1 MVRALS
7 KRLLRQLLMVVW
19 VVMLAACGRSAPP
32 VHQAEFAA
40 FGTRISVSVRSEN
53 PEAAEA
59 ALADLGLQFQRMHR
73 EWHPWQ
79 DGAVTALNAALPAS
93 AEGGDPV
100 PLSADLMT
108 LIERSQQIEML
119 SDGAF
124 NAAIGRLVGL
134 WGFHTSRYPIT
145 DPPPVPARVQALATQ
160 RPSSLDVFISDDH
173 ARTDNPAVSFD
184 FSGIAK
190 GLAAEQACA
199 QLEAASLS
207 DALINV
213 GGDVMVCG
221 PASTPWRVAV
231 ANPSEAD
238 LTSAVATVL
247 SVDSA
252 MAVFT
257 SGQYHRFGEWQG
269 QRYAHIL
276 DPQTGFPLPHV
287 MQATVIDP
295 DPLLADA
302 AATAL
307 VVAGPDR
314 WRTLAAQM
322 GIASAIV
329 VDEAGEVW
337 QWPED

>member
-1 MVRALS
+1 MMRALS
-7 KRLLRQLLMVVW
+7 RHGLILVGVVL
-19 VVMLAACGRSAPP
+19 LAACGRSAPP
-32 VHQAEFAA
+32 LHQAEFAA
-40 FGTRISVSVRSEN
+40 FGTRVTVSVRSDN
-53 PEAAEA
+53 AEAVEA
-59 ALADLGLQFQRMHR
+59 ALAELGLEFQRMHR

-100 PLSADLMT
+100 PLSADLIT
-108 LIERSQQIEML
+108 LIERSQQMETL

-145 DPPPVPARVQALATQ
+145 DPPPVPARVQAMAAQ
-160 RPSSLDVFISDDH
+160 RPSSLAVSISEGQ
-173 ARTDNPAVSFD
+173 ARTDNSAVSFD

-190 GLAAEQACA
+190 GLAAQQACA
-199 QLEAASLS
+199 QLESVGLS
-207 DALINV
+207 DALINL

-221 PASTPWRVAV
+221 QAHTPWRVAI
-231 ANPSEAD
+231 ANPTGAD
-238 LTSAVATVL
+238 PTSTVATVL
-247 SVDSA
+247 TVDRA

-257 SGQYHRFGEWQG
+257 SGQYHRYGEWQG

-276 DPQTGFPLPHV
+276 DPETGFPLPHV

-322 GIASAIV
+322 GLARAIV
-329 VDEAGEVW
+329 VDEDGEVL